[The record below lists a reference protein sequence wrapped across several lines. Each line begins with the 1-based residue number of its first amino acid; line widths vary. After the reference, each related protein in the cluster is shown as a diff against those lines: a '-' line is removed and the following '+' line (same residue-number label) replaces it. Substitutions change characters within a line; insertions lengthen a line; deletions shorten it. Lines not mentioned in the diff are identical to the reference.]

1 MALDPSA
8 VEAQIW
14 MALMLISRVLF
25 SLSDAPDTDIQRAD
39 ELIARALVVSP
50 NSAWA
55 HYAKG
60 NVLRAQSRFEDAAV
74 EYETAIAF
82 DPNLANAYARLGS
95 AKLFSGSVDEV
106 IPPVEY
112 AIRLSPRDR
121 NLPDFYWLIGAA
133 YLLRTRIDEAVGWL
147 EKSRSAHAGADR
159 IHSALAAG
167 YALKGETERASVAL
181 DEARRLSDRYSSIAC
196 LKAAPVR
203 QFQGLEAQK
212 LRALAEA
219 TYFAGLRKAGMP
231 EE

>member
-1 MALDPSA
+1 
-8 VEAQIW
+8 
-14 MALMLISRVLF
+14 MLISRVLF

-159 IHSALAAG
+159 IHAALAPTRYRKSKATPECARPPCRQTADGGLDVDAG
-167 YALKGETERASVAL
+167 RSPTRSFQ
-181 DEARRLSDRYSSIAC
+181 SSSLGTKQRIKVP
-196 LKAAPVR
+196 L
-203 QFQGLEAQK
+203 L
-212 LRALAEA
+212 
-219 TYFAGLRKAGMP
+219 
-231 EE
+231 